1 MFHSGYFPIRFIV
14 VHPNLSQEHCTFSE
28 LSVFDLVGD
37 DHKTTNLKECS
48 PSEPHMAFSVTG
60 IGNLK
65 LPCVPR

>member
-1 MFHSGYFPIRFIV
+1 MNVG
-14 VHPNLSQEHCTFSE
+14 LFSE

-37 DHKTTNLKECS
+37 DDHTTTNLKDYS
-48 PSEPHMAFSVTG
+48 PSEPHMAFSVEG